1 MSVMEKFSLR
11 GRCSVIT
18 GGAMGLGKAMAEA
31 LAEAGSDIVIADINL
46 EAARA
51 TAEGI
56 QDKGVRAVAIPCDV
70 TRPDDCRLVARRT
83 VEQFGGID
91 VLVNN
96 AGICAHIKAE
106 DMKFEDWYRVIDV
119 NLNGVFNMS
128 QAVGRVMIKQKRGSI
143 INIASMS
150 GLIAN
155 TPQGQCA
162 YNASKGGV
170 IMLTKS
176 LASEWVDHNIR
187 VNCIAPGYMK
197 TELTRGFFEKGD
209 KAMIERWMDFTPMK
223 RAGMPEELGG
233 IAVYLA
239 SDASSFATGAVFTI
253 DGGYTVW

>member
-1 MSVMEKFSLR
+1 MNVMEKFSLK
-11 GRCSVIT
+11 GRCSVVT
-18 GGAMGLGKAMAEA
+18 GGAMGLGKAMGEA
-31 LAEAGSDIVIADINL
+31 LAEAGSDVVIADINL
-46 EAARA
+46 DAASV
-51 TAEGI
+51 TVEGI
-56 QDKGVRAVAIPCDV
+56 RDRGVRAVAIPCDV
-70 TRPDDCRLVARRT
+70 TRPADCRLVAQRV
-83 VEQFGGID
+83 VEEFGKID
-91 VLVNN
+91 VLINN
-96 AGICAHIKAE
+96 AGICSHIKAE
-106 DMKFEDWYRVIDV
+106 DMEFEDWYRIIDV

-155 TPQGQCA
+155 TPQAQCA

-197 TELTRGFFEKGD
+197 TELTREFFEKGD
-209 KAMIERWMDFTPMK
+209 RAMIARWMDFTPMK

-239 SDASSFATGAVFTI
+239 SEASSFATGAVFTI